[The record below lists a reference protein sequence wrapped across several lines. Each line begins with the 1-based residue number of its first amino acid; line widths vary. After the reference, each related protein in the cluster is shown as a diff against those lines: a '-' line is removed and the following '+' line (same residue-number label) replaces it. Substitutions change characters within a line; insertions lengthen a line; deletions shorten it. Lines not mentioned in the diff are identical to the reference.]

1 MKNLLFTL
9 PKHIFTEHLYVT
21 YHHIYRYKQYLTD
34 IKILRVL
41 ITITKT
47 AIMLVINNHN
57 DDINNNIIIITIK
70 KRKEKKKKQSSED
83 FRTYSHTKNFTR
95 VQQF

>member
-1 MKNLLFTL
+1 MSL
-9 PKHIFTEHLYVT
+9 III
-21 YHHIYRYKQYLTD
+21 IYRYKQYLTD

-57 DDINNNIIIITIK
+57 DYINNNIIIITIK
-70 KRKEKKKKQSSED
+70 KRKEKKKRNKESSED

-95 VQQF
+95 V

>member
-21 YHHIYRYKQYLTD
+21 YHHHIYRYKQYLTD

-70 KRKEKKKKQSSED
+70 KRKEKKKKQSSEE

-95 VQQF
+95 V

>member
-21 YHHIYRYKQYLTD
+21 YDHIYRYKQYLTD

-57 DDINNNIIIITIK
+57 DDINNNIIIIITIK
-70 KRKEKKKKQSSED
+70 KRKEKKKETKL
-83 FRTYSHTKNFTR
+83 RRLSHILTH
-95 VQQF
+95 